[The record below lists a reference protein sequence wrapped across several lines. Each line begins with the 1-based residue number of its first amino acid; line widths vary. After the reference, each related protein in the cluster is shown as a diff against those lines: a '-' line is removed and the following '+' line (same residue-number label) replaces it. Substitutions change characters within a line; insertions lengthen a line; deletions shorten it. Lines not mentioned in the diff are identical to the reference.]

1 MIQQKKV
8 TLLDIKQALK
18 DRRFRESLPFTMA
31 EEVQKY
37 LQNPSCA
44 CNLPL
49 YKKIITECKKQVEDY
64 FPSREISNL
73 NEEVK
78 KLADNNWSVINCHID
93 ELESYL
99 KKLSTGRK
107 QIAIAR
113 YEDQVTVIVN
123 DLDVVY

>member
-1 MIQQKKV
+1 MIQHKKV

-18 DRRFRESLPFTMA
+18 DSRFRSSLPPELS
-31 EEVQKY
+31 EELQKY

-49 YKKIITECKKQVEDY
+49 YKKIITECKDQVSQY
-64 FPSREISNL
+64 YPNKEISNIE
-73 NEEVK
+73 EEVQ
-78 KLADNNWSVINCHID
+78 KLAENNWSVINCHID
-93 ELESYL
+93 ELEKNL
-99 KKLSTGRK
+99 RKLNVGRK

-123 DLDVVY
+123 DLNVVY